1 MKLLIVEDEVALAK
15 VLEEKFKKEKYDV
28 RVAEDG
34 VEALGMVAKFKPDM
48 ILLDLLL
55 PKKGGLDVLEELK
68 NSERWRNIPVIVLSN
83 LDDDQNIKK
92 ATKLGAVDYFVKT
105 QHPIKEVVEKVEAF
119 MIKPVKG

>member
-15 VLEEKFKKEKYDV
+15 VLEEKFKKEKYEV
-28 RVAEDG
+28 KVAGDG
-34 VEALGMVAKFKPDM
+34 MEALEAVPKFKPEI

-55 PKKGGLDVLEELK
+55 PKKGGLEVLEELK
-68 NSERWRNIPVIVLSN
+68 KSGDWKNIPVIVLSN

-92 ATKLGAVDYFVKT
+92 AMKLGAVDYFVKA

-119 MIKPVKG
+119 VVKHG